1 MIAYGEIAANAFE
14 AVPEKFEDRMRRIR
28 RQYRFRLKQPVGDD
42 APWFVLC
49 VRTGCEKRV
58 EEALGEAGVEV
69 FVPMR
74 KGKARKR
81 RGRWLPPKDEVL
93 MIGYVLIRCVCS
105 NETMNALMSFEHV
118 AGILGGW
125 EKPFAVGPEKV
136 MNINCLARSGEF
148 NYERAVAI
156 SLKAGEVIR
165 IAGGIFSGLCGEV
178 VTPNGTGKGD
188 VVVEVEMFGQ
198 KTPAILPLAM
208 IEKM

>member
-1 MIAYGEIAANAFE
+1 MTTYGEIAANAFE

-28 RQYRFRLKQPVGDD
+28 RQYRSRLKQPVAAD

-49 VRTGCEKRV
+49 VRTGCEKCV
-58 EEALGEAGVEV
+58 EAALSEAGVDV

-93 MIGYVLIRCVCS
+93 MVGYVLIRCVCS

-118 AGILGGW
+118 AGILGDW
-125 EKPFAVGPEKV
+125 EKPFAVNSEKV
-136 MNINCLARSGEF
+136 SKIRCKAGSGDF
-148 NYERAVAI
+148 NYERPVDI
-156 SLKAGEVIR
+156 SVKAGEIVR
-165 IAGGIFSGLCGEV
+165 IACGIFSGLTGEV
-178 VTPNGTGKGD
+178 VTSNGTGKGD

-208 IEKM
+208 IEKL